1 MENGQHTW
9 TERKSARSSKESITA
24 SCISKECTNAS
35 CNSNKQKHCL
45 LDLSDE
51 SKQEQEDDHSV
62 HDQGNS
68 EHDQYD
74 DHAAGASENDP
85 SDTQTG
91 DTGANAVTPGQAD

>member
-1 MENGQHTW
+1 M
-9 TERKSARSSKESITA
+9 
-24 SCISKECTNAS
+24 
-35 CNSNKQKHCL
+35 
-45 LDLSDE
+45 SDE